1 MSLDVTA
8 LFTNVPLEFVLDNLI
23 EASTSG
29 LFTPPIPIQ
38 QFCQLIRVCVGST
51 IFVFEGD
58 VYKQKFG
65 VAMGSPLSPI
75 LANLCMEF
83 IEKRFIKTLPNDIRP
98 LFWVRYVDDIFIIY
112 QHSEEKLTEFLEY
125 VNAILPS
132 IKFTVEYEVDGKI
145 PFLDVLVNHDMSDYS
160 FSFSVYRK
168 QTNKEGYI
176 HYFSNH
182 SVSIKRNVLSNMF
195 FRAFRICDPINIDP
209 EIDHIRNSFSR
220 LGYPHHFIE
229 KSLSIAKKRFYNPRP
244 PTVFSMSNNITLPY
258 NRKLEYIK
266 NNIDSFKLAFPNT
279 DNTLTL
285 TFKYP
290 NTIRNRLVK
299 NSYRTDNKESGVYCV
314 PCLECNECY
323 IGETGRS
330 LAVRLDEHRQACRT
344 GNSYNA
350 IATHSLEQDHR
361 IGFSSSR
368 LVYNCQHT
376 QLRKTVEGALI
387 SFNSTFRNNKSATHE
402 NRLLNF
408 NICRILGIRNFS
420 NIVAT
425 LSSAALPLFSQVDE
439 VTPSDTQ
446 TTGTYAVPRPPADP
460 PDNFH
465 QATIGQPRRSE
476 RLRNRRTN

>member
-8 LFTNVPLEFVLDNLI
+8 LFTNVPLDFVLENLV

-29 LFTPPIPIQ
+29 LFIPPIPIQ
-38 QFCQLIRVCVGST
+38 QFCQLIRVCVEST
-51 IFVFEGD
+51 IFVFEGS

-83 IEKRFIKTLPNDIRP
+83 IEKHYIKTMPNDMCP

-112 QHSEEKLTEFLEY
+112 QHSEDKLREFLEF
-125 VNAILPS
+125 VNSILPS
-132 IKFTVEYEVDGKI
+132 IKFTVEYEIDGKI
-145 PFLDVLVNHDMSDYS
+145 PFLDVLVTHDKYDNS

-176 HYFSNH
+176 HYFSDH

-195 FRAFRICDPINIDP
+195 FRAFRICDPKYLDS
-209 EIDHIRNSFSR
+209 ELDHIRNSFSR

-229 KSLSIAKKRFYNPRP
+229 KSLSIARKRFYNPSP
-244 PTVFSMSNNITLPY
+244 PKVFNMNNNITLPY
-258 NRKLEYIK
+258 TKKLEPIK
-266 NNIDSFKLAFPNT
+266 NTIDSFRSSLSHTN
-279 DNTLTL
+279 NSLTL

-290 NTIRNRLVK
+290 NTIRNKLVK
-299 NSYRTDNKESGVYCV
+299 NSNRIENKESGVYCV

-330 LAVRLDEHRQACRT
+330 LNIRLDEHRHACRR

-361 IGFSSSR
+361 IGFNSSQI
-368 LVYNCQHT
+368 VFKCQNT
-376 QLRKTVEGALI
+376 QVRKLVEGALI
-387 SFNSTFRNNKSATHE
+387 SFNSTFRNNKGATHE
-402 NRLLNF
+402 NSFINF
-408 NICRILGIRNFS
+408 NICRVLNIRKFS

-425 LSSAALPLFSQVDE
+425 LSPAALPLFSQMGDNH
-439 VTPSDTQ
+439 TI
-446 TTGTYAVPRPPADP
+446 GTYADPRPPADP
-460 PDNFH
+460 PDDPL
-465 QATIGQPRRSE
+465 QTIRQQPRRSE
-476 RLRNRRTN
+476 RLRRRVQN